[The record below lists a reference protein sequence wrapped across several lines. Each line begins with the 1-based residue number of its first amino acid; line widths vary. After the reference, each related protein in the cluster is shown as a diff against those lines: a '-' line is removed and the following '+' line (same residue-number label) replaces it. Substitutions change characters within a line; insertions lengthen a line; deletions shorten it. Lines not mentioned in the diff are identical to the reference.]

1 MVFFRRKFKVRA
13 RDSRGQGSESGEA
26 PAPEALKALLG
37 EDGYAETKE
46 DYDSNLDAEGKAS
59 FIAALGELGPMFES
73 GPLMIDMTLN
83 TLSEEQMQAI
93 FDALN
98 QWQEEREEE

>member
-13 RDSRGQGSESGEA
+13 RDSRGQGTESGDA
-26 PAPEALKALLG
+26 SAPEALKALLG
-37 EDGYAETKE
+37 DEGYPETKE
-46 DYDSNLDAEGKAS
+46 DYDNMGTDDKAS

-83 TLSEEQMQAI
+83 TLDDGQMQAI
-93 FDALN
+93 YDAIN
-98 QWQEEREEE
+98 QWQEERE